1 MLALLTLQFIALSLF
16 PLYFTTLPAPMRQV
30 HFYVYIALVLL
41 IGGFMGNVYS
51 VPIADGV
58 VISGGNL
65 CYGAFMMSSVM
76 FVWIER
82 DTFILRHLVR
92 LVIFV
97 NLFKIV
103 LSFITQALLK
113 ADGVINPHNIPSGM
127 FEASTALIVVA
138 GVLII
143 VELLILLFIFE
154 SAKKKT
160 GSPLANGA
168 IYILSFILVL
178 VLDGFAFS
186 FIAFGMNSEI
196 VAIVFGGILGK
207 VVMATAFSIPLG
219 LFMLWRRQAFVD
231 YLESDAVR
239 WRLLTSSST
248 ALIREMA
255 RKDQEVRRG
264 AAVFRNSSEG
274 LAIVDGAGTLLKA
287 NLAFRKMLGISPETK
302 DVNNAFWHANRP
314 LNLPEI
320 FGAQW
325 RNEVTFGRDQ
335 QSVGILSIVPVEGES
350 GPHDTHVFSL
360 ADISKQKH
368 TQERLEYLVLHDQ
381 LTGLPNRRF
390 LDQHLSGPQET
401 PYILISVD
409 LDRFRDINDS
419 YGHGA
424 GDRVL
429 QVIGERLDTLRTTHL
444 GEGDVLCNI
453 GVDAFVFVV
462 RSRDRSFVERIT
474 EDIQRAVEQ
483 TIHIDDSL
491 AVFTTATIGVSYQD
505 IEQNG
510 DALLEA
516 NTALYA
522 AKRKRRGSIGVYHHG
537 LSGETQKKMELS
549 LKLKNA
555 LAENL
560 LDVHYQPQ
568 FDAVSRKLRGVEA
581 LVRWT
586 DPELGII
593 SPGDFI
599 PVAEATG
606 LIEVLGEYVL
616 ERACQDGQ
624 QWLQDG
630 HPPITVSIN
639 VSASQLRFGRFA
651 SILPRT
657 LERTGFPAWQLEIEI
672 TESSYIEREE
682 EVTPLLHKLRD
693 MGVSIAIDD
702 FGTGYSSLS
711 YLRDMPCDY
720 IKIDRS
726 FITDIPHDA
735 KQCNLTSAI
744 IGLAKSM
751 SFKVV
756 AEGVE
761 TKEQLDFLAAQGCD
775 FVQGYYFAPALAKAK
790 LEVLLGLRLN
800 HSQNATS
807 VASATTVG
815 KFLASLS

>member
-1 MLALLTLQFIALSLF
+1 MIALLTLQFIALSLF
-16 PLYFTTLPAPMRQV
+16 PLYFTTLAAPIRQV

-58 VISGGNL
+58 AISGGNL
-65 CYGAFMMSSVM
+65 YYGAFMMASVM
-76 FVWIER
+76 FVWVER
-82 DTFILRHLVR
+82 NTFILRHLVR
-92 LVIFV
+92 LVIVV
-97 NLFKIV
+97 NLFKIAFAF
-103 LSFITQALLK
+103 LTQALLK
-113 ADGVINPHNIPSGM
+113 TEGIGNPHSVPSDV
-127 FEASTALIVVA
+127 FEASAYLIVV
-138 GVLII
+138 GGGLI
-143 VELLILLFIFE
+143 VAELLILLFIFE
-154 SAKKKT
+154 FAKQKIR
-160 GSPLANGA
+160 SPLSNGV

-178 VLDGFAFS
+178 VLDGFAF
-186 FIAFGMNSEI
+186 FFMAFGLNSEI
-196 VAIVFGGILGK
+196 VAIAFGGIQGK
-207 VVMATAFSIPLG
+207 IVMATAFSIPLG
-219 LFMLWRRQAFVD
+219 LFMLWQRQAFVD
-231 YLESDAVR
+231 YLESDAFR
-239 WRLLTSSST
+239 WHLLTTSST
-248 ALIREMA
+248 SFIKEMA

-274 LAIVDGAGTLLKA
+274 LAIVDGSGALLKA
-287 NLAFRKMLGISPETK
+287 NLAFREMLGISPETK
-302 DVNNAFWHANRP
+302 DVSNAFWYANRP
-314 LNLPEI
+314 LNLPET
-320 FGAQW
+320 FGARW

-335 QSVGILSIVPVEGES
+335 RSVGILSITPVEGEN
-350 GPHDTHVFSL
+350 GPRDTHVCSL
-360 ADISKQKH
+360 ADISKQKR
-368 TQERLEYLVLHDQ
+368 TQERLEHLALHDP

-390 LDQHLSGPQET
+390 LDQYLSGLQGT
-401 PYILISVD
+401 PHTLIAVD

-424 GDRVL
+424 GDRIL
-429 QVIGERLDTLRTTHL
+429 QVVGERLDAFRTAQL

-453 GVDAFVFVV
+453 GVDAFVFVL

-474 EDIQRAVEQ
+474 RDVQSAIEQ
-483 TIHIDDSL
+483 TIHIGDSL

-505 IEQNG
+505 VGQKG
-510 DALLEA
+510 DGLLEA

-522 AKRKRRGSIGVYHHG
+522 AKRKQRGSIGVYHHG
-537 LSGETQKKMELS
+537 LSGETQQKMELS

-555 LAENL
+555 LADNV

-568 FDAVSRKLRGVEA
+568 FDAVSHKLRGVEA
-581 LVRWT
+581 LARWT
-586 DPELGII
+586 DPELGVI

-616 ERACQDGQ
+616 ERACRDGQ

-630 HPPITVSIN
+630 HPPITVSVN
-639 VSASQLRFGRFA
+639 VSASQLRFGHFA

-657 LERTGFPAWQLEIEI
+657 LERTGFPARQLEIEI

-682 EVTPLLHKLRD
+682 EVTPLLHKLRE

-720 IKIDRS
+720 VKIDRS
-726 FITDIPHDA
+726 FITDIPHDS
-735 KQCNLTSAI
+735 KQCSLTSAM

-761 TKEQLDFLAAQGCD
+761 TKEQLDFLTAQGCD
-775 FVQGYYFAPALAKAK
+775 LIQGYYFSPALPKAE
-790 LEVLLGLRLN
+790 LEVLLGSGPINL
-800 HSQNATS
+800 
-807 VASATTVG
+807 V
-815 KFLASLS
+815 

>member
-1 MLALLTLQFIALSLF
+1 M
-16 PLYFTTLPAPMRQV
+16 
-30 HFYVYIALVLL
+30 
-41 IGGFMGNVYS
+41 
-51 VPIADGV
+51 
-58 VISGGNL
+58 
-65 CYGAFMMSSVM
+65 
-76 FVWIER
+76 
-82 DTFILRHLVR
+82 
-92 LVIFV
+92 
-97 NLFKIV
+97 K
-103 LSFITQALLK
+103 
-113 ADGVINPHNIPSGM
+113 
-127 FEASTALIVVA
+127 
-138 GVLII
+138 
-143 VELLILLFIFE
+143 
-154 SAKKKT
+154 
-160 GSPLANGA
+160 
-168 IYILSFILVL
+168 
-178 VLDGFAFS
+178 
-186 FIAFGMNSEI
+186 
-196 VAIVFGGILGK
+196 GK
-207 VVMATAFSIPLG
+207 
-219 LFMLWRRQAFVD
+219 
-231 YLESDAVR
+231 
-239 WRLLTSSST
+239 
-248 ALIREMA
+248 
-255 RKDQEVRRG
+255 
-264 AAVFRNSSEG
+264 
-274 LAIVDGAGTLLKA
+274 
-287 NLAFRKMLGISPETK
+287 
-302 DVNNAFWHANRP
+302 
-314 LNLPEI
+314 
-320 FGAQW
+320 
-325 RNEVTFGRDQ
+325 
-335 QSVGILSIVPVEGES
+335 S
-350 GPHDTHVFSL
+350 GPRDTHVISL

-390 LDQHLSGPQET
+390 LDQHLSGLQET
-401 PYILISVD
+401 PHIFIAVD

-453 GVDAFVFVV
+453 GADAFVFVV
-462 RSRDRSFVERIT
+462 RSRDRKFVERIT
-474 EDIQRAVEQ
+474 EDIQRAIEQ

-491 AVFTTATIGVSYQD
+491 AVFTTVTIGVSYQD

-555 LAENL
+555 LADNL

-568 FDAVSRKLRGVEA
+568 FDTVSRKLRGMEA
-581 LVRWT
+581 LARWT
-586 DPELGII
+586 DPELGVI

-616 ERACQDGQ
+616 ERACQDGRR
-624 QWLQDG
+624 WLQDG
-630 HPPITVSIN
+630 HPPITVSVN

-651 SILPRT
+651 SVLPRT
-657 LERTGFPAWQLEIEI
+657 LERTGFPARQLEIEI

-682 EVTPLLHKLRD
+682 EVTPLLHKLRE

-702 FGTGYSSLS
+702 FGTGYSSLA

-775 FVQGYYFAPALAKAK
+775 LVQGYYFAPALPKNE
-790 LEVLLGLRLN
+790 LEALLERAEKG
-800 HSQNATS
+800 A
-807 VASATTVG
+807 G
-815 KFLASLS
+815 

>member
-1 MLALLTLQFIALSLF
+1 MAPLLTLQFIALSLF
-16 PLYFTTLPAPMRQV
+16 PLYFTTLPAPMRRV

-51 VPIADGV
+51 VPIADGA

-65 CYGAFMMSSVM
+65 CYGAFMMASVM
-76 FVWIER
+76 FVWVER

-97 NLFKIV
+97 NIFKIV
-103 LSFITQALLK
+103 FAFLTQALLR
-113 ADGVINPHNIPSGM
+113 ADGVINTHNVPPDM
-127 FEASTALIVVA
+127 FEASTYLIVVG

-143 VELLILLFIFE
+143 AELLILLFIFE
-154 SAKKKT
+154 AAKKRIS
-160 GSPLANGA
+160 SPLANGA
-168 IYILSFILVL
+168 IYILAFILVL
-178 VLDGFAFS
+178 VLDGFAFF
-186 FIAFGMNSEI
+186 FIAFGVGSEI
-196 VAIVFGGILGK
+196 VAIVFGGIPGK
-207 VVMATAFSIPLG
+207 VLMATAFSIPLG
-219 LFMLWRRQAFVD
+219 LFMFWQREAFVD
-231 YLESDAVR
+231 YLESDVVR
-239 WRLLTSSST
+239 WRLLTSSS
-248 ALIREMA
+248 AGLIREMA
-255 RKDQEVRRG
+255 RKDEEVQRG

-274 LAIVDGAGTLLKA
+274 LAIVDASGALLKA
-287 NLAFRKMLGISPETK
+287 NLAFRKMLGIDPEAK
-302 DVNNAFWHANRP
+302 DVSNAFWYANKP
-314 LNLPEI
+314 LNLPKTL
-320 FGAQW
+320 GARW

-350 GPHDTHVFSL
+350 GPRDTHVFSL

-390 LDQHLSGPQET
+390 LDQHLSGLQET
-401 PYILISVD
+401 PHILIAVD

-419 YGHGA
+419 YGHA
-424 GDRVL
+424 TGDRFL

-444 GEGDVLCNI
+444 GEGDVLCHI

-462 RSRDRSFVERIT
+462 RSRDRNFVERIT
-474 EDIQRAVEQ
+474 ENIQRAIEQ

-555 LAENL
+555 LADNL

-568 FDAVSRKLRGVEA
+568 FDTVSRKLRGMEA
-581 LVRWT
+581 LARWT
-586 DPELGII
+586 DPELGVI

-616 ERACQDGQ
+616 ERACQDGRR
-624 QWLQDG
+624 WLQDG
-630 HPPITVSIN
+630 HPPITVSVN

-651 SILPRT
+651 SVLPRT
-657 LERTGFPAWQLEIEI
+657 LERTGFPARQLEIEI

-682 EVTPLLHKLRD
+682 EVTPLLHKLRE

-702 FGTGYSSLS
+702 FGTGYSSLA

-775 FVQGYYFAPALAKAK
+775 LVQGYYFAPALPKNE
-790 LEVLLGLRLN
+790 LEALLEREEKG
-800 HSQNATS
+800 A
-807 VASATTVG
+807 G
-815 KFLASLS
+815 

>member
-1 MLALLTLQFIALSLF
+1 MALLLTLQFIALSLF
-16 PLYFTTLPAPMRQV
+16 PLYFTTLPAPMRRV

-51 VPIADGV
+51 VPIADGA

-65 CYGAFMMSSVM
+65 CYGAFMMASVM
-76 FVWIER
+76 FVWVER

-97 NLFKIV
+97 NIFKIV
-103 LSFITQALLK
+103 FAFLTQAPLR
-113 ADGVINPHNIPSGM
+113 ADGVINTHNVPPDM
-127 FEASTALIVVA
+127 FEASTYLIVVG

-143 VELLILLFIFE
+143 AELLILLFIFE
-154 SAKKKT
+154 AAKKRIS
-160 GSPLANGA
+160 SPLANGA
-168 IYILSFILVL
+168 IYILAFILVL
-178 VLDGFAFS
+178 VLDGFAFF
-186 FIAFGMNSEI
+186 FIAFGVGSEI
-196 VAIVFGGILGK
+196 VAIVFGGIPGK
-207 VVMATAFSIPLG
+207 VLMATAFSIPLG
-219 LFMLWRRQAFVD
+219 LFMFWQREAFVD
-231 YLESDAVR
+231 YLESDVVR
-239 WRLLTSSST
+239 WRLLTSSSA

-255 RKDQEVRRG
+255 RKDEEVQRG
-264 AAVFRNSSEG
+264 AAIFRNSSEG
-274 LAIVDGAGTLLKA
+274 LAIVDGSGALLKA
-287 NLAFRKMLGISPETK
+287 NLAFQKMLGIDPEAK
-302 DVNNAFWHANRP
+302 DLSNAFWYANKP
-314 LNLPEI
+314 LNLSKTL
-320 FGAQW
+320 GARW

-335 QSVGILSIVPVEGES
+335 QSVGILSIAPVEGES
-350 GPHDTHVFSL
+350 DPRDTHVCSL
-360 ADISKQKH
+360 VDISKQKR
-368 TQERLEYLVLHDQ
+368 TQERLEHLVLHDQ

-390 LDQHLSGPQET
+390 LDRLLSGLQGEPHA
-401 PYILISVD
+401 LVAVD

-429 QVIGERLDTLRTTHL
+429 QIIGERLDALRRAHL
-444 GEGDVLCNI
+444 GEGDVLCN
-453 GVDAFVFVV
+453 VSADAFVFVIQ
-462 RSRDRSFVERIT
+462 SQGRSFVERVS
-474 EDIQRAVEQ
+474 EEVQHVVEQ
-483 TIHIDDSL
+483 TISIDDSL

-510 DALLEA
+510 DVLLEA

-555 LAENL
+555 LAGNL

-581 LVRWT
+581 LARWT
-586 DPELGII
+586 DPELGVI

-624 QWLQDG
+624 RWLQDG
-630 HPPITVSIN
+630 HPPITVSVN

-651 SILPRT
+651 SVLPRT
-657 LERTGFPAWQLEIEI
+657 LERTGFPARQLEIEI
-672 TESSYIEREE
+672 TETSYIEREE
-682 EVTPLLHKLRD
+682 EVTPLLHKLRE

-702 FGTGYSSLS
+702 FGTGYSSLA

-720 IKIDRS
+720 IKIDQS

-735 KQCNLTSAI
+735 KQCKLTSAI

-751 SFKVV
+751 LFKVV

-775 FVQGYYFAPALAKAK
+775 LVQGYYFAPALPKNE
-790 LEVLLGLRLN
+790 LEALLERAEKG
-800 HSQNATS
+800 A
-807 VASATTVG
+807 G
-815 KFLASLS
+815 